1 MRTTMKVM
9 AVEPRREVFPSWRAL
24 RLYVRVRRNGTLH
37 MAAAIAL
44 GILFMMIHW
53 G

>member
-9 AVEPRREVFPSWRAL
+9 AVEPRRDPATPWRAL
-24 RLYVRVRRNGTLH
+24 RLYVRVRRNTTALL
-37 MAAAIAL
+37 AAAVAL